1 MPWREEYWL
10 YRHYA
15 SRVQG
20 QGMTFWQLVGDRR
33 LRPLLRTRWTG
44 QFTDG
49 IFQSA
54 LASFVLF
61 SPERQASAL
70 SAAIAF
76 AVVLL
81 PYSIVGPMV
90 GTLLDRF
97 SRQRAVLFSN
107 LTRAT
112 TLLFIALLIFQGRTG
127 IELTAFVLI
136 AFGVNRLILA
146 GLSAGLPL
154 VAPQSSLIAANALAV
169 TGGSVWVVLGGGMG
183 LLIRRFTDAIATAD
197 HADGYL
203 ILAAAAGY
211 LLTALFA
218 SLMKRGEIGPAPH
231 QIRKASLAEGF
242 LEVRDGFAFLKN
254 HQDAARGIFATA
266 IHRGGI
272 TALTLTAMLLERN
285 TFNDPSNSDAGLAGL
300 SIALSSAAVGFTIGA
315 LIAPMGAR
323 WIGRHRWIRLSIF
336 LAALGTLILV
346 IDRNQILLC
355 AAAFT
360 TGLFGQSVKVT
371 NDALVQSKITD
382 EFRGRVFAVYDVV
395 VNATIVSFSLIAANL
410 LPQSGDSWLVP
421 LLVALTYLWIGAVI
435 LRPSRFF
442 LKGGDVPS
450 TNASALQ

>member
-1 MPWREEYWL
+1 MLPRGV
-10 YRHYA
+10 
-15 SRVQG
+15 SNPVG
-20 QGMTFWQLVGDRR
+20 SSFWQLIRDRR

-70 SAAIAF
+70 SAAVAF

-107 LTRAT
+107 LTRAL
-112 TLLFIALLIFQGRTG
+112 TLIYIATLIFQGRTG
-127 IELTAFVLI
+127 VELTIFVLV

-154 VAPQSSLIAANALAV
+154 VAPPSSLIAANALAV

-183 LLIRRFTDAIATAD
+183 LLIRRFTDVITTAD

-203 ILAAAAGY
+203 ILAASGGY
-211 LLTALFA
+211 LCAALFA
-218 SLMKRGEIGPAPH
+218 LLMKKSEIGPAPH
-231 QIRKASLAEGF
+231 QVRKASITEGF
-242 LEVRDGFAFLKN
+242 IEVREGFKFLAI
-254 HQDAARGIFATA
+254 HQDAARGILATA

-285 TFNDPSNSDAGLAGL
+285 TFNDPADSDAGLAGL
-300 SIALSSAAVGFTIGA
+300 SIALSCAAIGFTIGA
-315 LIAPMGAR
+315 LIAPLGVR
-323 WIGRHRWIRLSIF
+323 WTGRHRWMRLSMF
-336 LAALGTLILV
+336 AAMAGTLILV

-355 AAAFT
+355 LAAFT
-360 TGLFGQSVKVT
+360 TGLFGQGVKVT
-371 NDALVQSKITD
+371 NDALVQSKISD

-395 VNATIVSFSLIAANL
+395 VNGSIVSFSIISAVL

-421 LLVALTYLWIGAVI
+421 TLVAATYLFIAGVV
-435 LRPSRFF
+435 LRPTKFF
-442 LKGGDVPS
+442 LRVA
-450 TNASALQ
+450 T